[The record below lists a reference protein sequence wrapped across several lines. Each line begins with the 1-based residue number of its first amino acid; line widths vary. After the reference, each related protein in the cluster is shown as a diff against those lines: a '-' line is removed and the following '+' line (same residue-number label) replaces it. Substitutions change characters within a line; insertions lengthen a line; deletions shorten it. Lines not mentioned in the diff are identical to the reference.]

1 MIPGTDLGGPGT
13 TIHGFMIPGFTTLG
27 TGLGVLGGLMILG
40 TGHGDLGDL
49 TILGTDL
56 GGPGDLTDPTHG
68 IQADIT
74 TPVRTQNQPTR
85 VVTA

>member
-13 TIHGFMIPGFTTLG
+13 TIHGFMIHGFTILG
-27 TGLGVLGGLMILG
+27 TGLGVLGGLMTLG
-40 TGHGDLGDL
+40 TGLGV
-49 TILGTDL
+49 LGTDL
-56 GGPGDLTDPTHG
+56 GGPGDLTDPTPG
-68 IQADIT
+68 IPADIT